1 MFCSSMIRWISI
13 LCISQSILLQ
23 VCSSFS
29 IRTLLP
35 SSVVGSMKVMN
46 GRRDGLVVL
55 NAKRK
60 KKLSMAEKRK
70 RRSKKPPP
78 RPESSSHSK
87 PIDFWGTTN
96 ENEEQQ
102 EQQVAVKEVEDE
114 AESTKARAA
123 KLVETQRKS
132 IDTLTFV
139 GERIGAIPNYSDLVT
154 PSSDS
159 VLMVDNFLGNANL
172 VQDMAKECDTMFQN
186 GKLTFA
192 SVGEYTAQVRGG
204 KDQYNDCPRCVE
216 FVVSLTKNMPTYLNE
231 AADENEWTQIDSSAS
246 MASVVVFD
254 RKARSAFNGLVQE
267 TSSEEDNDDGI
278 KEEEGE
284 KKSFQLIN
292 GGLDTDARKVTAIY
306 FLTPPT
312 WDTSD
317 TKGGGLTLQNSQTIP
332 ALNDRLLLFRSDLC
346 YHRMEEWIGLDDDDT
361 TTVASYLVVH
371 LVKTNK

>member
-1 MFCSSMIRWISI
+1 MYRSMIRCISF
-13 LCISQSILLQ
+13 LCILSQGILLQ

-29 IRTLLP
+29 IRTPP
-35 SSVVGSMKVMN
+35 SIVGKSIT
-46 GRRDGLVVL
+46 GRDGLVVL

-87 PIDFWGTTN
+87 PIDFWGSTD
-96 ENEEQQ
+96 EPEQQ
-102 EQQVAVKEVEDE
+102 QQEVAVKEVAEDE

-123 KLVETQRKS
+123 QLVESQRKS
-132 IDTLTFV
+132 IDTLSFI

-172 VQDMAKECDTMFQN
+172 VQDMAQECDTMFQD

-192 SVGEYTAQVRGG
+192 SVGEYTAQIRGG
-204 KDQYNDCPRCVE
+204 KDQYKDCPRCVE
-216 FVVSLTKNMPTYLNE
+216 FVVGLTKNMPTYLNQ
-231 AADENEWTQIDSSAS
+231 AADDDWTQIDTTAS

-267 TSSEEDNDDGI
+267 ASPSDD
-278 KEEEGE
+278 EEETKEG
-284 KKSFQLIN
+284 KSQSFQLIN

-317 TKGGGLTLQNSQTIP
+317 KKGGGLTLQNSQTIP
-332 ALNDRLLLFRSDLC
+332 AVNDRLLLFRSDLC

-361 TTVASYLVVH
+361 TSVASYLVVH